1 MAYVDP
7 IRSRIFFFCGN
18 HGDSCEVWN
27 PENGF
32 RCGDSS
38 EDDRFF
44 LDCFPRKTDTQICGG
59 SCTDHCRNGTYD
71 DGVKSSESL

>member
-18 HGDSCEVWN
+18 HGDFCEVWN

-38 EDDRFF
+38 EDDHSSSVFVADGAGYMNFF
-44 LDCFPRKTDTQICGG
+44 WNP
-59 SCTDHCRNGTYD
+59 
-71 DGVKSSESL
+71 

>member
-1 MAYVDP
+1 MVYVDL

-38 EDDRFF
+38 EDDRGPFVFVADGAGHGNFF
-44 LDCFPRKTDTQICGG
+44 GNP
-59 SCTDHCRNGTYD
+59 
-71 DGVKSSESL
+71 